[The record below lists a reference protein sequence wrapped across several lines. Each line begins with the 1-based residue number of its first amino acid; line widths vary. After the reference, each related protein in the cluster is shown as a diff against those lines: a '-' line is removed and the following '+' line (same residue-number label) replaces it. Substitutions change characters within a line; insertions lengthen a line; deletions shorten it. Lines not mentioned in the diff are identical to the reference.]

1 MDFNIDKSLGFLLNK
16 TALLSKASFHKK
28 LKEFDISPEQWAL
41 IFRVVQKNGLTQKE
55 LSDSTYKDQANITRS
70 VYRLEHRGILQRV
83 RNEKDKR
90 IINIFPTP
98 LAEEIVQKVTPI
110 SKQHNQSLAKDF
122 SEEEY
127 QLLLD
132 LLRRVE
138 KNIQD
143 GEKI

>member
-1 MDFNIDKSLGFLLNK
+1 MNFNMDQSLGFLLNK
-16 TALLSKASFHKK
+16 TALLSKAAFHQK

-70 VYRLEHRGILQRV
+70 VYRLEHKGILQRV
-83 RNEKDKR
+83 RNAKDKR

-98 LAEEIVQKVTPI
+98 LAEEIVQKVIPL
-110 SKQHNQSLAKDF
+110 SSEHNKKLAKGL
-122 SEEEY
+122 SKEEH

-132 LLRRVE
+132 LLHKVE
-138 KNIQD
+138 HNLEN
-143 GEKI
+143 GETK